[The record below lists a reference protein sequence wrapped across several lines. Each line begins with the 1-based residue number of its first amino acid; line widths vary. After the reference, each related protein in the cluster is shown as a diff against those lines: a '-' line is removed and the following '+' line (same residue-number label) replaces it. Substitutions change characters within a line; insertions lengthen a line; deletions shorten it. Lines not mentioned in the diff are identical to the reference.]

1 MGGGCRVGD
10 TRRSGCGGGLVN
22 QSRHRAGPHAHRYPW
37 ESPALSVLDLA
48 VTYIMYAD
56 AAERPSEK
64 TQRYSEKARL
74 FSTCF

>member
-10 TRRSGCGGGLVN
+10 TRRSGCGGGGLVN

-56 AAERPSEK
+56 AADDPP
-64 TQRYSEKARL
+64 RYSEKTRL
-74 FSTCF
+74 FSTYF

>member
-1 MGGGCRVGD
+1 MRRAGRREGAQRWAVGVGWG
-10 TRRSGCGGGLVN
+10 TLVEVGVGRGGLVN

-56 AAERPSEK
+56 AAERPS
-64 TQRYSEKARL
+64 AVL
-74 FSTCF
+74 